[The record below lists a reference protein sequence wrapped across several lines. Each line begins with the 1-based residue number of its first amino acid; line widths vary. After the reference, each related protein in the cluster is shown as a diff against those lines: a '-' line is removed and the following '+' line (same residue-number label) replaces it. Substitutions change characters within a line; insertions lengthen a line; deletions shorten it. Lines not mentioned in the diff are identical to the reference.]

1 MPNRLA
7 TETSPYLLQ
16 HADNPVDWQPWGA
29 EALDQ
34 ARRQDRPILL
44 SIGYSACHWCHVM
57 AHESFEDEPTA
68 ALMNREFI
76 NIKVDRE
83 ERPDLD
89 QIYQSAHQLLTGRAG
104 GWPLTMFLAPD
115 GMPFFGGT
123 YFPNHARHGLPGFT
137 DLLAQIAAAYRTQRE
152 AITQQNGALG
162 NALARAA
169 AVGGAAAQTG
179 ALSAAPLQRLCDQL
193 AAAYDETHGGFG
205 DAPKFP
211 HPTDLAFLLYRY
223 RSAAEQASRDMAL
236 TTLRRMAE
244 GGLYDQLG
252 GGFCRYST
260 DARWQIPHFEKML
273 YDNGALLGLYAQAWQ
288 IDGDPLYR
296 RIVDETAAWAMREM
310 QSPAGG
316 YYAALDADS
325 EGEEGRY
332 YVWDRDEPARL
343 LDSGQLRVAQ
353 RVYGLDG
360 TPNFEGR
367 AWHLC
372 IRRPLAQVANE
383 LGWPLAQAEALLAQ
397 ARARLFEARAGRV
410 RPGLDDKLLT
420 GWNALMI
427 AGMARAARV
436 FGRDEWLA
444 SARRAL
450 AFVREHLWRDGRLL
464 AVGAGGAGRLNAYL
478 DDHAFLIE
486 ALIELMQGR
495 FEADDLS
502 FARELADALLDSFED
517 RAEGGYF
524 FTRDDHEALIQRPKP
539 LHDNAMASGNGVAA
553 LALLRLGHLT
563 GEARYLE
570 AGERVVRWAWPVL
583 ETRPEGCASLV
594 RALAELL
601 SPPTVVVVRGGAV
614 ELAEWQAALRVSQV
628 PDTLCLFIADGV
640 ANLPPVLDK
649 PRRDRVN
656 AWVCRGVNCLSPLD
670 SIAALEQTLH
680 ELPPR

>member
-1 MPNRLA
+1 MSNRLA

-16 HADNPVDWQPWGA
+16 HADNPVDWQPWSA
-29 EALDQ
+29 DALEQ
-34 ARRQDRPILL
+34 ARRLDRPILL

-57 AHESFEDEPTA
+57 AHESFEDETTA

-89 QIYQSAHQLLTGRAG
+89 QIYQSAHQLLTGRPG
-104 GWPLTMFLAPD
+104 GWPLTMFLSPD

-123 YFPNHARHGLPGFT
+123 YFPDQARHGLPSFS
-137 DLLAQIAAAYRTQRE
+137 DLLAQVAAAYHTQRD

-169 AVGGAAAQTG
+169 TLDGVAPAGELHAT
-179 ALSAAPLQRLCDQL
+179 PLQRSRDQL

-211 HPTDLAFLLYRY
+211 HPTDLDFLLYRY
-223 RSAAEQASRDMAL
+223 RTAGELASRDMAL
-236 TTLRRMAE
+236 ITLRRMAE

-273 YDNGALLGLYAQAWQ
+273 YDNGVLLGLYAQAWQ
-288 IDGDPLYR
+288 IDADPLYQR
-296 RIVDETAAWAMREM
+296 VVDETAAWVMREM

-332 YVWDRDEPARL
+332 YVWDQDEPARL
-343 LDSGQLRVAQ
+343 LDAGQLRVAR

-360 TPNFEGR
+360 APNFEGR

-372 IRRPLAQVANE
+372 IRRPLAQVASE
-383 LGWPLAQAEALLAQ
+383 LGWPLAQTGALLEQ

-436 FGRDEWLA
+436 FGRDDWLA

-450 AFVREHLWRDGRLL
+450 AFVREQLWRDGRLL
-464 AVGAGGAGRLNAYL
+464 AVSAGGAGRLNAYL
-478 DDHAFLIE
+478 DDHAYLIE

-495 FEADDLS
+495 FDPDDLG
-502 FARELADALLDSFED
+502 FARALADALLESHED
-517 RAEGGYF
+517 GGEGGFF
-524 FTRDDHEALIQRPKP
+524 FTRHDHEALIQRPKP

-553 LALLRLGHLT
+553 RALLRLGHLT
-563 GEARYLE
+563 GDARYLA

-594 RALAELL
+594 QALAEVLN
-601 SPPTVVVVRGGAV
+601 PPTVVVVRGAADA
-614 ELAEWQAALRVSQV
+614 LAEWQAALRGRHM
-628 PDTLCLFIADGV
+628 PDTLCLYIAEGLE
-640 ANLPPVLDK
+640 NLPAVLDK
-649 PRRDRVN
+649 PRRERVN

-670 SIAALEQTLH
+670 GIADLERTLRD
-680 ELPPR
+680 LPTR

>member
-16 HADNPVDWQPWGA
+16 HANNPVDWQPWSA
-29 EALDQ
+29 EALEQ
-34 ARRQDRPILL
+34 ARREDRPILL

-68 ALMNREFI
+68 ALMNQAFV

-89 QIYQSAHQLLTGRAG
+89 QIYQSAHQLLTGRPG
-104 GWPLTMFLAPD
+104 GWPLTMFLSPD

-123 YFPNHARHGLPGFT
+123 YFPNQARHGLPAFA
-137 DLLAQIAAAYRTQRE
+137 DLLVQIATAYRTQRD

-162 NALARAA
+162 NALAKAA
-169 AVGGAAAQTG
+169 AVGGAASQ
-179 ALSAAPLQRLCDQL
+179 ALSAAPLQRLRDQL
-193 AAAYDETHGGFG
+193 AAAYDETYGGFG

-211 HPTDLAFLLYRY
+211 HATDLTFLLYHY
-223 RSAAEQASRDMAL
+223 GMAADHVSRDMSL
-236 TTLRRMAE
+236 TTLQRMAE

-288 IDGDPLYR
+288 VDPEPLYQ
-296 RIVDETAAWAMREM
+296 RIVDETATWVMREM
-310 QSPAGG
+310 QSPVGG

-332 YVWDRDEPARL
+332 YVWDQDEPARL
-343 LDSGQLRVAQ
+343 LEGDVLRVAQ

-360 TPNFEGR
+360 APNFEGH

-372 IRRPLAQVANE
+372 VRRPLAQVANE
-383 LGWPLAQAEALLAQ
+383 LGWPLAQAEACLEQ
-397 ARARLFEARAGRV
+397 ARSRLFGARAGRV

-420 GWNALMI
+420 SWNALMI
-427 AGMARAARV
+427 SGMARAARV
-436 FGRDEWLA
+436 FGRDEWLD

-450 AFVREHLWRDGRLL
+450 AFVREQLWRDGRLL
-464 AVGAGGAGRLNAYL
+464 AVSAGGEGRLNAYL
-478 DDHAFLIE
+478 DDHAYLIE

-495 FEADDLS
+495 FEVDDLS
-502 FARELADALLDSFED
+502 FARELADALLESYEE
-517 RAEGGYF
+517 RAEGGFF
-524 FTRDDHEALIQRPKP
+524 FTRHDHETLIQRPKP

-563 GEARYLE
+563 GDMRYVE

-583 ETRPEGCASLV
+583 LARPEGCASLV
-594 RALAELL
+594 RALAEVL
-601 SPPTVVVVRGGAV
+601 SPPAVVVVRGALEALGA
-614 ELAEWQAALRVSQV
+614 WQTALRAGHR
-628 PDTLCLFIADGV
+628 PDTLCLFIAEGV
-640 ANLPPVLDK
+640 TGLPAALDK
-649 PRRDRVN
+649 PLRDRVN

-670 SIAALEQTLH
+670 SIEALERALA
-680 ELPPR
+680 

>member
-16 HADNPVDWQPWGA
+16 HANNPVDWQPWSA
-29 EALDQ
+29 EALEQ
-34 ARRQDRPILL
+34 ARREDRPILL

-68 ALMNREFI
+68 ALMNQAFV

-89 QIYQSAHQLLTGRAG
+89 QIYQSAHQLLTGRPG
-104 GWPLTMFLAPD
+104 GWPLTMFLSPD

-123 YFPNHARHGLPGFT
+123 YFPNQARHGLPAFA
-137 DLLAQIAAAYRTQRE
+137 DLLVQIATAYRTQRD

-162 NALARAA
+162 NALAKAA
-169 AVGGAAAQTG
+169 AVGGAASQ
-179 ALSAAPLQRLCDQL
+179 ALSAAPLQRLRDQL
-193 AAAYDETHGGFG
+193 AAAYDETYGGFG

-211 HPTDLAFLLYRY
+211 HATDLTFLLYHY
-223 RSAAEQASRDMAL
+223 GMAADHVSRDMAL
-236 TTLRRMAE
+236 TTLQRMAE

-260 DARWQIPHFEKML
+260 DTRWQIPHFEKML

-288 IDGDPLYR
+288 VDPEPLYQ
-296 RIVDETAAWAMREM
+296 RIVDETATWVMREM
-310 QSPAGG
+310 QSPVGG

-332 YVWDRDEPARL
+332 YVWDQDEPARL
-343 LDSGQLRVAQ
+343 LEGDVLRVAQ

-360 TPNFEGR
+360 APNFEGH

-372 IRRPLAQVANE
+372 VRRPLAQVANE
-383 LGWPLAQAEALLAQ
+383 LGWPLAQAEACLEQ
-397 ARARLFEARAGRV
+397 ARSRLFGARAGRV

-420 GWNALMI
+420 SWNALMI
-427 AGMARAARV
+427 SGMARAARV
-436 FGRDEWLA
+436 FGRDEWLD

-450 AFVREHLWRDGRLL
+450 AFVREQLWRDGRLL
-464 AVGAGGAGRLNAYL
+464 AVSAGGEGRLNAYL
-478 DDHAFLIE
+478 DDHAYLIE

-495 FEADDLS
+495 FEVDDLS
-502 FARELADALLDSFED
+502 FARELADALLESYEE
-517 RAEGGYF
+517 RAEGGFF
-524 FTRDDHEALIQRPKP
+524 FTRHDHETLIQRPKP

-563 GEARYLE
+563 GDMRYVE

-583 ETRPEGCASLV
+583 LARPEGCASLV
-594 RALAELL
+594 RALAEVL
-601 SPPTVVVVRGGAV
+601 SPPAVVVVRGALEALGA
-614 ELAEWQAALRVSQV
+614 WQTALRAGHR
-628 PDTLCLFIADGV
+628 PDTLCLFIAEGV
-640 ANLPPVLDK
+640 TGLPAALDK
-649 PRRDRVN
+649 PLRDRVN

-670 SIAALEQTLH
+670 SIEALERALA
-680 ELPPR
+680 